1 MSCHATS
8 ASVCAGLLAVSE
20 QRRQRAVLAGLSL
33 GILTCFGGLLLC
45 PHRAECFGALTQL
58 DARVAAG
65 IGIGLPLAIA
75 SVFAWMGRIVWVLT
89 RASVRTR
96 ALPIS
101 GHMPDALR
109 VAMART
115 GVNCVTC
122 LAADSP
128 AAFCAGAFRP
138 RLFVSDGLVR
148 RLGPDE
154 LDVVL
159 LHERE
164 HARRYEPLVRAA
176 LDSAA
181 QVLFYVP
188 LIRWF
193 SRHHVEDSEL
203 HADRAALE
211 RKGPHP
217 VAAALWALGDIAAAQ
232 GSAAFGGVAG
242 LRVAQVLGDPL
253 PARTPGLSLVAI
265 SGMGVYFALQAAS
278 CLGQAGQHLV

>member
-109 VAMART
+109 VAMRQI
-115 GVNCVTC
+115 
-122 LAADSP
+122 
-128 AAFCAGAFRP
+128 
-138 RLFVSDGLVR
+138 RLPPFAPGR
-148 RLGPDE
+148 F
-154 LDVVL
+154 
-159 LHERE
+159 
-164 HARRYEPLVRAA
+164 VRAY
-176 LDSAA
+176 LLVMVSSDVWVRTNSMSCSSMSANM
-181 QVLFYVP
+181 
-188 LIRWF
+188 
-193 SRHHVEDSEL
+193 HVVTS
-203 HADRAALE
+203 H
-211 RKGPHP
+211 
-217 VAAALWALGDIAAAQ
+217 
-232 GSAAFGGVAG
+232 
-242 LRVAQVLGDPL
+242 
-253 PARTPGLSLVAI
+253 
-265 SGMGVYFALQAAS
+265 
-278 CLGQAGQHLV
+278 